1 MASDTDDFQTLLRG
15 VQAGDPVATD
25 TFCREYQ
32 RPILRV
38 VRRTLLPQYRSRYDS
53 LDFVND
59 VWASFFASPPRNVRF
74 DDPQSLV
81 AYLARMARNKIGEV
95 RRRHGTAKNDVD
107 REKPL
112 DVVARTALG
121 GGLPAPDATPSQIV
135 GAEDEFQQMLRDR
148 SPVHRGILKLL
159 REGMTYREIADRL
172 NTNEKT
178 IQRLIRR
185 LDPEARPHAVPAHRP

>member
-1 MASDTDDFQTLLRG
+1 MATDAGDFQTLMRG
-15 VQAGDPVATD
+15 VQAGDPAATD
-25 TFCREYQ
+25 RFCREYE

-59 VWASFFASPPRNVRF
+59 VWASFFASPPRDARF
-74 DDPQSLV
+74 DDPQALI

-95 RRRHGTAKNDVD
+95 RRQTAAAKNDLD
-107 REKPL
+107 REQPL
-112 DVVARTALG
+112 EVAGQGARDGA
-121 GGLPAPDATPSQIV
+121 LPAPDATPSQIV
-135 GAEDEFQQMLRDR
+135 GAEDEFQRMLRDR
-148 SPVHRGILKLL
+148 SPVHQGILILL
-159 REGMTYREIADRL
+159 RQGMTYREIADRL

-185 LDPEARPHAVPAHRP
+185 IDPEARPNARPPRRA